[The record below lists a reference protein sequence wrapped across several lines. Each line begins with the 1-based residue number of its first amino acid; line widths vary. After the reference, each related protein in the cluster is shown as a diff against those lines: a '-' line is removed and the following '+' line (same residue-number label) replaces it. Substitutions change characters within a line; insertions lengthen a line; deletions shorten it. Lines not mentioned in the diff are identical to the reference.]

1 MNLQDFI
8 KETITQ
14 IAESVVDIQKH
25 FDDKGI
31 DAIVN
36 PREFQDVKEGD
47 FAGRFKPLGYNKNT
61 GDSYPNDFYRLV
73 DAVEFDVAVT
83 VESDSKKAV
92 GGKLKV
98 FDMGIGADGSEASK
112 QANVS
117 KVKFKIPLVMPHG
130 RENNKAE

>member
-8 KETITQ
+8 KETIVQ

-25 FDDKGI
+25 FDEKGI

-36 PREFQDVKEGD
+36 PREFYDNKD
-47 FAGRFKPLGYNKNT
+47 SDIAGRFKPTRTNINGQTYISNT
-61 GDSYPNDFYRLV
+61 DRVV
-73 DAVEFDVAVT
+73 DNIEFDVAIT
-83 VESDSKKAV
+83 VESDSKKEV

-98 FDMGIGADGSEASK
+98 FDMGIGAEGSEASK

-117 KVKFKIPLVMPHG
+117 KVRFKIPLVMPHG
-130 RENNKAE
+130 RENKA